1 MFREF
6 SSQPIT
12 NLTQLITNNSQLNN
26 MFGFQKLTV
35 YQEARSLVKDVYLI
49 LEKYPRHEN
58 YALCDQLRR
67 AVISVPSNIAEGVS
81 RNSIKEKVRFLEIAY
96 GSLMEVLCQL
106 ELSLDLGYLT
116 NDEMNTFEGKIETIA
131 KFISGLKKSI
141 S

>member
-1 MFREF
+1 
-6 SSQPIT
+6 
-12 NLTQLITNNSQLNN
+12 

-35 YQEARSLVKDVYLI
+35 YQEARTLVKDIYLI

-67 AVISVPSNIAEGVS
+67 AVISVPSNIAEGV
-81 RNSIKEKVRFLEIAY
+81 SIKEKVRFLEIAY

-116 NDEMNTFEGKIETIA
+116 NDEMKTFEGKIETIA
-131 KFISGLKKSI
+131 KLISGLKKSI